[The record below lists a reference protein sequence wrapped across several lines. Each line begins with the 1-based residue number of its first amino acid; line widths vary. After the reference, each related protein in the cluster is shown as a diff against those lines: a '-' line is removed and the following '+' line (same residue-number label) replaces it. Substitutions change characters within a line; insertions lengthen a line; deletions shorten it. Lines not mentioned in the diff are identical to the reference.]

1 MSDDEIEDMEL
12 DALISG
18 GLFVITLAFA
28 VVGAIFWIT

>member
-1 MSDDEIEDMEL
+1 MNDDQL